1 MCTYTEQAKDV
12 IILLSHICDLA
23 GIFYEGPK
31 PFHWGMVLK
40 SRYIAQHLFQHPK
53 IPCPSSHL
61 NSKVASHEVIYS
73 QVQLL
78 HILHKITSGL
88 IDIGKELNDARECIL
103 DVLGK
108 AGPLSLIGL
117 ESLRIEYSDEHYGRI
132 TGRYAPQQVQQCV
145 KRLLRHSSRVEMHLR
160 LRW

>member
-1 MCTYTEQAKDV
+1 VEQAKDV

-31 PFHWGMVLK
+31 SCQSGVVLK
-40 SRYIAQHLFQHPK
+40 SRYITQHLIQHPK
-53 IPCPSSHL
+53 IPYPASHF
-61 NSKVASHEVIYS
+61 NSKIICHEVIYS
-73 QVQLL
+73 QIQLL

-88 IDIGKELNDARECIL
+88 IGIGKESNDARECIL

-108 AGPLSLIGL
+108 AGPLSLIRL
-117 ESLRIEYSDEHYGRI
+117 ELLHIEYNGEHYGRI
-132 TGRYAPQQVQQCV
+132 ADRYAPQQVQQRV